1 MTARF
6 PICELGD
13 VAELYDSLH
22 QTPQYSDEGYPMIR
36 VTDIRRGLV
45 DTSGAV
51 RVDEETYMLF
61 SKKHRP
67 QIGDILFSRVGS
79 YGNSA
84 FVNRNE
90 EFCLGQNTVC
100 ITPEKSRI
108 HPTFLYCALNS
119 EDLRNQIESLVG
131 GASQG
136 TISLKNIRKL
146 QVPIPPLPIQ
156 QRIASI
162 LSAYDELIENN
173 QRRIKILET
182 MARNLYREWFVH
194 FRFPGHEN
202 HPRVDSQLGE
212 IPLGW
217 EARALMDLCS
227 RITDGSHFSP
237 PSVDDGYPMASVK
250 DMHDWGI
257 KLESCR
263 RITSDDYENLVRNDC
278 KPLKNDILIAKDGS
292 YLKHTFVVGEEQDLV
307 ILSSIAMLRPN
318 SSIRPNYLCFT
329 LRDPVTKA
337 RMKGIVSGV
346 AVPRIVLKDF
356 RNFQI
361 LVPTQEI
368 QVEWARIVDPLAESC
383 RILVSQTENL
393 RQTRDLLLPRLLSGQ
408 ITLPEAVDDLT
419 QVTSHA

>member
-1 MTARF
+1 
-6 PICELGD
+6 
-13 VAELYDSLH
+13 
-22 QTPQYSDEGYPMIR
+22 MIR
-36 VTDIRRGLV
+36 VTDIRRGSV

-173 QRRIKILET
+173 LRRIKILET
-182 MARNLYREWFVH
+182 IARNLYREWFVH

-202 HPRVDSQLGE
+202 HPRVGSPLGE
-212 IPLGW
+212 IPQGW
-217 EARALMDLCS
+217 EYRELSELGFVGRGRSRHRPRNEQLLYGGPYPFFQTGNIKEARVFLRTHSQTYSDIGLAQSKLWQPGTLC
-227 RITDGSHFSP
+227 ITI
-237 PSVDDGYPMASVK
+237 AAN
-250 DMHDWGI
+250 I
-257 KLESCR
+257 AE
-263 RITSDDYENLVRNDC
+263 TA
-278 KPLKNDILIAKDGS
+278 ILAKTACFPDS
-292 YLKHTFVVGEEQDLV
+292 VVGFVPDIKISDAFYVKLYLDSIKHQMQNVSRGTTQDN
-307 ILSSIAMLRPN
+307 LSLEKLLS
-318 SSIRPNYLCFT
+318 
-329 LRDPVTKA
+329 
-337 RMKGIVSGV
+337 
-346 AVPRIVLKDF
+346 
-356 RNFQI
+356 FQI
-361 LVPTQEI
+361 LTPPPAI
-368 QVEWARIVDPLAESC
+368 ILAFREN
-383 RILVSQTENL
+383 VSPMLEQLNLLLQKEENL

-408 ITLPEAVDDLT
+408 ITLPEAADDLT